1 MPEPFREQLTEEPR
15 EARPA
20 DSSVLGG
27 AVIIP
32 ILQKRKTEAQGSS
45 LIEATLPT
53 VEDP

>member
-1 MPEPFREQLTEEPR
+1 MPEPFLEQLTEEPR

-20 DSSVLGG
+20 DSSVPGG

-32 ILQKRKTEAQGSS
+32 ISQRRKTEAQESS
-45 LIEATLPT
+45 WIKATLPM